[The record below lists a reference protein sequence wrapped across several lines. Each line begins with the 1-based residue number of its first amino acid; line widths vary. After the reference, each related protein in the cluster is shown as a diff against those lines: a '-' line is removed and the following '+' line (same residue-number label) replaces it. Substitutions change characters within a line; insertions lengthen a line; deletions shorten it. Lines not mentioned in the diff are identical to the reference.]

1 MATHTETPAD
11 KEEKAK
17 EIWVNTVI
25 QVYMSRKW
33 ASVLSFF
40 FFSAFHKQR
49 GKKFPNT
56 SLVNISG
63 IRGLFSST
71 LGQKGFPSGSVV
83 ESACRHRRHKRGEF
97 NPWVGKIPWRGKW
110 QPTPVF
116 LPGKFHGQRTLV
128 GCKDVTELMLTS
140 AEPKEI
146 HTNRWVLVTLL
157 GCWVNLY

>member
-83 ESACRHRRHKRGEF
+83 KSLPADTGDTREESSIPGLGRSLGEGNGSPLQCSCLENSMDRG
-97 NPWVGKIPWRGKW
+97 PWWVAKMWLSSCSQALNQK
-110 QPTPVF
+110 
-116 LPGKFHGQRTLV
+116 KFI
-128 GCKDVTELMLTS
+128 LTGES
-140 AEPKEI
+140 
-146 HTNRWVLVTLL
+146 
-157 GCWVNLY
+157 